1 MAEHQDQPPAEP
13 FSLKAFLIELAIYT
27 VLVVAYFLLVLHFL
41 GGWLKGLFDHERWTY
56 AIVGLAVV
64 VTQAALLE
72 LLTSGLLRFFRARTK

>member
-13 FSLKAFLIELAIYT
+13 FSLRAFLIELVIYA

-56 AIVGLAVV
+56 AAVGLALV

-72 LLTSGLLRFFRARTK
+72 GLTSGLLHFFRARTK